1 MDCLKDRDVIAQL
14 FRMMAEHGWAEQLR
28 ELTRLI
34 AAVDSMEQQFQVLQ
48 AELREVKK
56 VQEMEVPAAGIGE
69 RLRAVR
75 DHILTWAQ
83 TTVNDIGRMGISAL
97 DNAVSA
103 LDVLGRLEAVQD
115 KVCGAMDRVDASIQ
129 KIETVG
135 RELRTAG
142 GHLKNAGRAVA
153 GKETRQTGGDPE
165 GHIQSAVLAPIRSV
179 RTMLYNLNGTRC
191 TAEDAVERLNHSA
204 EQNRGKREKVS
215 VRSRLEKKPALPAVN
230 RPQKQYEAAR

>member
-1 MDCLKDRDVIAQL
+1 MGCLKDQDIIVQL
-14 FRMMAEHGWAEQLR
+14 VRMVAEYGREEQKQ

-34 AAVDSMEQQFQVLQ
+34 AAVDSMEQQYQAIQ
-48 AELREVKK
+48 AELRELKK
-56 VQEMEVPAAGIGE
+56 VREMELPAAGIGE
-69 RLRAVR
+69 RLRTVR

-83 TTVNDIGRMGISAL
+83 NTVNDIGRMGISAL

-142 GHLKNAGRAVA
+142 
-153 GKETRQTGGDPE
+153 D
-165 GHIQSAVLAPIRSV
+165 
-179 RTMLYNLNGTRC
+179 
-191 TAEDAVERLNHSA
+191 
-204 EQNRGKREKVS
+204 
-215 VRSRLEKKPALPAVN
+215 
-230 RPQKQYEAAR
+230 

>member
-14 FRMMAEHGWAEQLR
+14 FRMMAEHGRTEQMR

-34 AAVDSMEQQFQVLQ
+34 TAVDSMEQQYQAIQ
-48 AELREVKK
+48 AELRELKK
-56 VQEMEVPAAGIGE
+56 VREMEVPAAGIGE
-69 RLRAVR
+69 RLRTVR
-75 DHILTWAQ
+75 EHILTWAQ

-153 GKETRQTGGDPE
+153 GKETRQTDGGPE
-165 GHIQSAVLAPIRSV
+165 GRIQGTVLAPMRSV
-179 RTMLYNLNGTRC
+179 RTMLHHLNGTIC
-191 TAEDAVERLNHSA
+191 TAEDAVERLNRSA

-215 VRSRLEKKPALPAVN
+215 VRSRLEKRPALPAVN

>member
-1 MDCLKDRDVIAQL
+1 MCSSDL
-14 FRMMAEHGWAEQLR
+14 
-28 ELTRLI
+28 
-34 AAVDSMEQQFQVLQ
+34 
-48 AELREVKK
+48 
-56 VQEMEVPAAGIGE
+56 EVPAAGIGE

-165 GHIQSAVLAPIRSV
+165 SHPPSPCFYEGVPPPTHP
-179 RTMLYNLNGTRC
+179 
-191 TAEDAVERLNHSA
+191 HSH
-204 EQNRGKREKVS
+204 
-215 VRSRLEKKPALPAVN
+215 LPAFDSS
-230 RPQKQYEAAR
+230 

>member
-1 MDCLKDRDVIAQL
+1 MKILSDYEAVMELL
-14 FRMMAEHGWAEQLR
+14 SLMEENGR
-28 ELTRLI
+28 ELQAAELSCLI
-34 AAVDSMEQQFQVLQ
+34 SALDSMEQQFQVLQ

-153 GKETRQTGGDPE
+153 GKENRQTGGDPE

-179 RTMLYNLNGTRC
+179 RTMLYNLNGTIC